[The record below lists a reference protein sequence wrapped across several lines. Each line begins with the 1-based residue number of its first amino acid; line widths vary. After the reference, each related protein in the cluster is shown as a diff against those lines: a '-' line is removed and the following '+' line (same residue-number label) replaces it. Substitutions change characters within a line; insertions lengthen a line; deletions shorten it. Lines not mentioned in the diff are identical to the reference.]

1 VNKSGSPSARD
12 WTINVLDAGVVTAHS
27 VEIDSLTLTQTA
39 GAACTPVVTTP
50 LPLVSSVELSPG
62 ASGNLDVVVSFSG
75 CAPAAR
81 FTVVANFVVANFS
94 ANGGGVTGTMRVQ
107 TNFSRQSSA
116 NSS

>member
-1 VNKSGSPSARD
+1 MNKSGSPSARD
-12 WTINVLDAGVVTAHS
+12 WTINVLDAGVVTAHG

-81 FTVVANFVVANFS
+81 FTVVANFS